1 MMTNWLVLVSSPRGG
16 EVVQVVA
23 VLLVAL
29 HWLLSVVVLVPL
41 LLLLV
46 GDRGCKWQIRAV
58 RLLEGVLFAMASG
71 GTPIPGAAMEGLK
84 CEPGGC
90 FNCYCTSLYIAFIP
104 ILDHG
109 NSPATS
115 K

>member
-1 MMTNWLVLVSSPRGG
+1 MTNWLVLVSSPRGG

-46 GDRGCKWQIRAV
+46 GD
-58 RLLEGVLFAMASG
+58 
-71 GTPIPGAAMEGLK
+71 
-84 CEPGGC
+84 
-90 FNCYCTSLYIAFIP
+90 
-104 ILDHG
+104 
-109 NSPATS
+109 
-115 K
+115 